1 MIRAI
6 LVVLGAVATSLA
18 TGAATA
24 ADGKAV
30 WDKTCAGCHAV
41 MAPKTGDKAAW
52 APLIKRGAEDLTAS
66 TLKGKGAMPPKG
78 GAKSEE
84 DVRASIDYIISQ
96 MK

>member
-18 TGAATA
+18 AGTATA

-30 WDKTCAGCHAV
+30 RDKSCGGCHAA

-52 APLIKRGAEDLTAS
+52 APLVKRGADDLTAS
-66 TLKGKGAMPPKG
+66 VMKGPKMMRPKG
-78 GAKSEE
+78 GAKTEE
-84 DVRASIDYIISQ
+84 DVRAAVDYIISQ

>member
-66 TLKGKGAMPPKG
+66 TVKGKGAMPPKG

-84 DVRASIDYIISQ
+84 DVRAAVDYIISQ

>member
-6 LVVLGAVATSLA
+6 LVVLGAMATSLA

>member
-6 LVVLGAVATSLA
+6 LVVLGAMATSLA

-66 TLKGKGAMPPKG
+66 TVKGKGAMPPKG